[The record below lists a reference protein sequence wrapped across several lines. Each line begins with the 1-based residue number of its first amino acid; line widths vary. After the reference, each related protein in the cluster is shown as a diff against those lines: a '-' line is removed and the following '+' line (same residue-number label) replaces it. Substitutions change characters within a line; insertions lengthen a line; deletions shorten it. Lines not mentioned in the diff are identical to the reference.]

1 MYTYL
6 SEINLSL
13 LWCKYV
19 EVDLLRPITDY
30 FTFKILYLIPWV
42 TLYYFSE
49 WQYHFTPLS
58 VVHMGS
64 NISISSPTL
73 VLLFFFVFQYHSNP
87 IHCEGGGNIFQDRL
101 AGPRCLKKRY
111 LWPSFLFTYYPSDTL
126 ANLNSSRQE
135 AEVKKL
141 EENQ

>member
-6 SEINLSL
+6 GEINLSI

-19 EVDLLRPITDY
+19 EVDLLGPITDY

-87 IHCEGGGNIFQDRL
+87 IHREGGVTYFKIDLQGQD
-101 AGPRCLKKRY
+101 A
-111 LWPSFLFTYYPSDTL
+111 
-126 ANLNSSRQE
+126 
-135 AEVKKL
+135 
-141 EENQ
+141 